1 MGKKMSEEEIIIE
14 YEELKNVLKNLN
26 DRLIDAIERLLEEKE
41 IKLGFPIKGRIKELD
56 SLIDKHKRGAF
67 RINKTIKEVQDL
79 VGFRIILLFKRDV
92 IKVTQVIEENLSIKR
107 KYDTQDRLGHDQ
119 FGYSSIHCIVSV
131 PDSWLEVPIYK
142 DFSNLIA
149 EIQIRT
155 LSQHNWAEFSQIID
169 YKEGEEIP
177 KSIKRSMGRVSALLE
192 TVDLEFE
199 RLLDEKINYETGIK
213 SATANETLD
222 EEIIEKLLDHHL
234 PNKYKMGNE
243 VYSKGIVGLKE
254 HNIILAD
261 NLITI
266 IKKNLDGAMELD
278 RGIVNAIVANN
289 GKDNQITING
299 INYSTA
305 GLKEIKKNKT
315 FFNQIGLLGQII
327 KQNLK

>member
-1 MGKKMSEEEIIIE
+1 MSEEEIIIE

>member
-155 LSQHNWAEFSQIID
+155 LSQHNWAEFSQLID